1 MNKHSQAGLS
11 LIQVAIALVVLGL
24 LSALA
29 MPQFASASD
38 EARQSALNEVAG
50 ALSSASAINYANR
63 KAHGDRGIPVA
74 NCADIAAT
82 LPGGLPQA
90 RFQISAAEIAPDST
104 VTNCIVT
111 SKGKQAMFT
120 ATGVL

>member
-1 MNKHSQAGLS
+1 MNKQAGLS
-11 LIQVAIALVVLGL
+11 LIQVVIALVVLGL
-24 LSALA
+24 VSALA

-63 KAHGDRGIPVA
+63 KAHGDRGIRVA
-74 NCADIAAT
+74 DCADIAAT
-82 LPGGLPQA
+82 LPGGLPEA
-90 RFQISAAEIAPDST
+90 RYQITAAAISPDST
-104 VTNCIVT
+104 VTNCVVS